1 MMDTFSFLF
10 PQELPLV
17 AEKTV
22 EFPAQGLERLQD
34 VEDGEE
40 QVMPVFLVQIFGCDV
55 DDKCLHHE
63 TEYELQEA
71 ESCH

>member
-1 MMDTFSFLF
+1 MILPFSFLF

-22 EFPAQGLERLQD
+22 EFPAQRLERLQD

-40 QVMPVFLVQIFGCDV
+40 QIVAVFFVQITGCMVYDE
-55 DDKCLHHE
+55 CLHRK
-63 TEYELQEA
+63 A
-71 ESCH
+71 ECE

>member
-1 MMDTFSFLF
+1 MILPLSFLF
-10 PQELPLV
+10 PQELPRV

-40 QVMPVFLVQIFGCDV
+40 
-55 DDKCLHHE
+55 
-63 TEYELQEA
+63 
-71 ESCH
+71 

>member
-17 AEKTV
+17 AEEAV

-34 VEDGEE
+34 VEDEE
-40 QVMPVFLVQIFGCDV
+40 
-55 DDKCLHHE
+55 E
-63 TEYELQEA
+63 
-71 ESCH
+71 

>member
-10 PQELPLV
+10 PQELPFV
-17 AEKTV
+17 AEEAV

-40 QVMPVFLVQIFGCDV
+40 
-55 DDKCLHHE
+55 
-63 TEYELQEA
+63 
-71 ESCH
+71 

>member
-17 AEKTV
+17 AEEAV
-22 EFPAQGLERLQD
+22 ELPAQRLERLQD

-40 QVMPVFLVQIFGCDV
+40 
-55 DDKCLHHE
+55 
-63 TEYELQEA
+63 
-71 ESCH
+71 

>member
-1 MMDTFSFLF
+1 MILPFSFLF

-40 QVMPVFLVQIFGCDV
+40 
-55 DDKCLHHE
+55 
-63 TEYELQEA
+63 
-71 ESCH
+71 